1 MYKKFI
7 NTVRPEPVEGRGFDK
22 PVLSDVEGLSANGF
36 GLSTAIKNSILALA
50 FFATTASVA
59 GATAFPERPVRLVAA
74 SAAGGGTDIIARL
87 LMRQLT
93 TVWNQQVI
101 VDNRPG
107 GGVIATDIT
116 AKAVPDGYTLLLQ
129 SVGISYAPA
138 LYKKLP
144 FDVRRD
150 IIAVTIVGSQPFVLA
165 VHPSLPVKSVAELVQ
180 LAKNKPGEIR
190 FASGGVSG
198 ASHLASELFR
208 VTAGVNMVHVPY
220 KGTGPGVTA
229 LLSGEVHMLIAG
241 VGTVLPHAKSGKVRA
256 LAVTGA
262 KRSPAAPDLPAIAEN
277 GLPGYAF
284 DVWYGV
290 FASSKTPRATINKIN
305 ADTNTALRDA
315 ETIKRFAGAG
325 IDLVGGSV
333 EESNKYLQTE
343 MTKWARVIR
352 EAGITA
358 D

>member
-1 MYKKFI
+1 M
-7 NTVRPEPVEGRGFDK
+7 NNNRRLV
-22 PVLSDVEGLSANGF
+22 
-36 GLSTAIKNSILALA
+36 ALA
-50 FFATTASVA
+50 ALAACLAAAPAA
-59 GATAFPERPVRLVAA
+59 GAGFPERPVRMVAA

-87 LMRQLT
+87 LAHKLT
-93 TVWNQQVI
+93 DLWSQQVI
-101 VDNRPG
+101 VDNRPGG

-150 IIAVTIVGSQPFVLA
+150 ISAVTIVGTQPFVLA
-165 VHPSLPVKSVAELVQ
+165 VHPSLPAKSVAELVQ
-180 LAKNKPGEIR
+180 LAKSKPGDIR

-198 ASHLASELFR
+198 ASHLGSELFR

-220 KGTGPGVTA
+220 KGTGPGTTA
-229 LLSGEVHMLIAG
+229 LLTGEVQMAIAG
-241 VGTVLPHAKSGKVRA
+241 VGTLLPHAKSGKVRA

-262 KRSPAAPDLPAIAEN
+262 KRSPAAPELPTVAEN

-290 FASSKTPRATINKIN
+290 FASSKTPRATLDKIN
-305 ADTNTALRDA
+305 ADAGAALRDA
-315 ETIKRFAGAG
+315 ETAKRFAGSG
-325 IDLVGGSV
+325 IDLIGGSV
-333 EESNKYLQTE
+333 EESNRYLRAE
-343 MTKWARVIR
+343 MAKWTKVIR
-352 EAGITA
+352 EAGISA

>member
-1 MYKKFI
+1 MHKI
-7 NTVRPEPVEGRGFDK
+7 MIR
-22 PVLSDVEGLSANGF
+22 
-36 GLSTAIKNSILALA
+36 ALLCAGCAAA
-50 FFATTASVA
+50 FTTAA
-59 GATAFPERPVRLVAA
+59 AATFPERPVRMLAA

-87 LMRQLT
+87 TAQQLT
-93 TVWNQQVI
+93 TVWGQQVI

-107 GGVIATDIT
+107 GGGVIATDIA

-144 FDVRRD
+144 FDVKRD
-150 IIAVTIVGSQPFVLA
+150 ITAVIIVGSQPFVLA
-165 VHPSLPVKSVAELVQ
+165 VHPAVAAKSVAELVQ
-180 LAKNKPGEIR
+180 LAKSKPGQLR
-190 FASGGVSG
+190 YGSGGVSG
-198 ASHLASELFR
+198 ASHLGSELFR
-208 VTAGVNMVHVPY
+208 VTAGINVVHVPY
-220 KGTGPGVTA
+220 KGTGPSVSA
-229 LLSGEVHMLIAG
+229 LLSGEVHMAISG
-241 VGTVLPHAKSGKVRA
+241 IGTMLPHAKSGKVRA

-262 KRSPAAPDLPAIAEN
+262 KRSPAAPDLPTVAEN

-290 FASSKTPRATINKIN
+290 FAPAKTPRATLVKIN
-305 ADTNTALRDA
+305 TDANTALRDA
-315 ETIKRFAGAG
+315 ETVKRFAGAG
-325 IDLVGGSV
+325 IDLIGGSV
-333 EESNKYLQTE
+333 DESNKYLQSE

>member
-1 MYKKFI
+1 MNNKI
-7 NTVRPEPVEGRGFDK
+7 IIRCAVV
-22 PVLSDVEGLSANGF
+22 A
-36 GLSTAIKNSILALA
+36 ALA
-50 FFATTASVA
+50 CIGTAAAAT
-59 GATAFPERPVRLVAA
+59 FPERPVRMLAA

-87 LMRQLT
+87 LAQKLT
-93 TVWNQQVI
+93 EIWGQQVI

-107 GGVIATDIT
+107 GGGIIATDIT

-138 LYKKLP
+138 LYKNLP
-144 FDVRRD
+144 FDIKRD
-150 IIAVTIVGSQPFVLA
+150 IVAVTIVGTQPFVVA
-165 VHPSLPVKSVAELVQ
+165 VHPSLPAKSVAELVA
-180 LAKNKPGEIR
+180 LAKARPGQLR

-198 ASHLASELFR
+198 ASHLGSELFR
-208 VTAGVNMVHVPY
+208 VTAGVDMVHVPY

-229 LLSGEVHMLIAG
+229 LLTGEVQMAIAG

-262 KRSPAAPDLPAIAEN
+262 KRSPAAPDLPTVAEN

-290 FASSKTPRATINKIN
+290 FATAKTPRTVLAKLN
-305 ADTNTALRDA
+305 ADVNTALRDA
-315 ETIKRFAGAG
+315 ETAKRFASAG
-325 IDLVGGSV
+325 VDLIGGSV
-333 EESNKYLQTE
+333 EDSNKYLQSE
-343 MTKWARVIR
+343 MTKWAKVIR
-352 EAGITA
+352 EAGIKA

>member
-1 MYKKFI
+1 M
-7 NTVRPEPVEGRGFDK
+7 
-22 PVLSDVEGLSANGF
+22 
-36 GLSTAIKNSILALA
+36 NSNNRLAALA
-50 FFATTASVA
+50 ALAACLTAAPAA
-59 GATAFPERPVRLVAA
+59 GAGFPERPVRMVAA

-87 LMRQLT
+87 LAHKLT
-93 TVWNQQVI
+93 ELWGQQVI
-101 VDNRPG
+101 VDNRPGG

-150 IIAVTIVGSQPFVLA
+150 ISAVTIVGTQPFVLA
-165 VHPSLPVKSVAELVQ
+165 VHPSLPAKSVAELVQ
-180 LAKNKPGEIR
+180 LAKSKPGDIR

-198 ASHLASELFR
+198 ASHLGSELFR

-220 KGTGPGVTA
+220 KGTGPGTTA
-229 LLSGEVHMLIAG
+229 LLTGEVQMAIAG
-241 VGTVLPHAKSGKVRA
+241 VGTLLPHAKSGKVRA

-262 KRSPAAPDLPAIAEN
+262 KRSPAAPDLPTVAEN

-290 FASSKTPRATINKIN
+290 FASSKTPRATLDRIN
-305 ADTNTALRDA
+305 AGTSAALRDA
-315 ETIKRFAGAG
+315 ETARRFAGSG
-325 IDLVGGSV
+325 IDLIGGNV
-333 EESNKYLQTE
+333 EESNRYLRAE
-343 MTKWARVIR
+343 MAKWTRVIR
-352 EAGITA
+352 EAGISA

>member
-1 MYKKFI
+1 M
-7 NTVRPEPVEGRGFDK
+7 NNNRRLV
-22 PVLSDVEGLSANGF
+22 
-36 GLSTAIKNSILALA
+36 ALA
-50 FFATTASVA
+50 ALAACLAAAPAA
-59 GATAFPERPVRLVAA
+59 GAGFPERPVRMVAA

-87 LMRQLT
+87 LAHKLT
-93 TVWNQQVI
+93 DLWGQQVI
-101 VDNRPG
+101 VDNRPGG

-150 IIAVTIVGSQPFVLA
+150 ISAVTIVGTQPFVLA

-180 LAKNKPGEIR
+180 LAKSKPGDIR

-198 ASHLASELFR
+198 ASHLGSELFR

-220 KGTGPGVTA
+220 KGTGPGTTA
-229 LLSGEVHMLIAG
+229 LLTGEVQMAIAG
-241 VGTVLPHAKSGKVRA
+241 VGTLLPHAKSGKVRA

-262 KRSPAAPDLPAIAEN
+262 KRSPAAPELPTVAEN

-290 FASSKTPRATINKIN
+290 FASSKTPRATLDKIN
-305 ADTNTALRDA
+305 ADAGAALRDA
-315 ETIKRFAGAG
+315 ETAKRFAGSG
-325 IDLVGGSV
+325 IDLIGGSV
-333 EESNKYLQTE
+333 EESNRYLRAE
-343 MTKWARVIR
+343 MAKWTKVIR
-352 EAGITA
+352 EAGISA

>member
-1 MYKKFI
+1 MYKK
-7 NTVRPEPVEGRGFDK
+7 NTSAVRAELAEALPFDR
-22 PVLSDVEGLSANGF
+22 LRANGI
-36 GLSTAIKNSILALA
+36 GVLALA
-50 FFATTASVA
+50 KKSIVVCACFA
-59 GATAFPERPVRLVAA
+59 ATATAATAATFPERPVRLVAA

-87 LMRQLT
+87 ISQQLT
-93 TVWNQQVI
+93 TVWGQQVI
-101 VDNRPG
+101 VDNRPGG

-144 FDVRRD
+144 FDIKRD
-150 IIAVTIVGSQPFVLA
+150 IVAVTIVGSQPFVLA
-165 VHPSLPVKSVAELVQ
+165 VHPSLPVKSVTELVR
-180 LAKNKPGEIR
+180 LAKIKPGEIL

-198 ASHLASELFR
+198 ASHLGSELFR
-208 VTAGVNMVHVPY
+208 VIAGINIVHVPY

-229 LLSGEVHMLIAG
+229 LLTGEVQMAIAG
-241 VGTVLPHAKSGKVRA
+241 VGTMLPHAKSGKVRA

-262 KRSPAAPDLPAIAEN
+262 KRSPAAPDLPTVAEN

-290 FASSKTPRATINKIN
+290 FAPAKTPRATLVKIN
-305 ADTNTALRDA
+305 TDAGTALRDA

-325 IDLVGGSV
+325 IDLIGGSYD
-333 EESNKYLQTE
+333 ESNQYLQAE
-343 MTKWARVIR
+343 MTKWAKVIR

>member
-1 MYKKFI
+1 MS
-7 NTVRPEPVEGRGFDK
+7 DK
-22 PVLSDVEGLSANGF
+22 IIRTLLCAGLV
-36 GLSTAIKNSILALA
+36 TAWV
-50 FFATTASVA
+50 TA
-59 GATAFPERPVRLVAA
+59 GAATFPERPVRMVAA

-87 LMRQLT
+87 LAHKLT
-93 TVWNQQVI
+93 DLWSQQVI
-101 VDNRPG
+101 VDNRPGG

-138 LYKKLP
+138 LYKNLP
-144 FDVRRD
+144 FDVQRD
-150 IIAVTIVGSQPFVLA
+150 IVAVTIVGSQPFVLA
-165 VHPSLPVKSVAELVQ
+165 VHPSLPVKSVTELVQ
-180 LAKNKPGEIR
+180 LAKTKPGAIL

-198 ASHLASELFR
+198 ASHLGSELFR
-208 VTAGVNMVHVPY
+208 VIAGVNLVHVPY

-229 LLSGEVHMLIAG
+229 LLTGEVQMAIAG
-241 VGTVLPHAKSGKVRA
+241 VGTMLPHAKSGKVRA

-262 KRSPAAPDLPAIAEN
+262 KRSPAAPELPTVAEN

-290 FASSKTPRATINKIN
+290 FASSKTPRATLNKIN
-305 ADTNTALRDA
+305 ADTNTALRDT

-325 IDLVGGSV
+325 VDLIGGSV
-333 EESNKYLQTE
+333 EASNQYLQSE
-343 MTKWARVIR
+343 ITKWAKVIR
-352 EAGITA
+352 EAGIKA

>member
-1 MYKKFI
+1 MKRTI
-7 NTVRPEPVEGRGFDK
+7 MHMT
-22 PVLSDVEGLSANGF
+22 
-36 GLSTAIKNSILALA
+36 ALA
-50 FFATTASVA
+50 ALLATVVPAHA
-59 GATAFPERPVRLVAA
+59 ATFPERPVRMIAA

-87 LMRQLT
+87 LAQPLT
-93 TVWNQQVI
+93 ERWGQQVI

-107 GGVIATDIT
+107 GGGVIATDI
-116 AKAVPDGYTLLLQ
+116 AVKSVPDGYTLLLQ

-144 FDVRRD
+144 FDVQRD
-150 IIAVTIVGSQPFVLA
+150 IAAVTIVGSQPFVLA
-165 VHPSLPVKSVAELVQ
+165 VNPSVPAKSVVELVQ
-180 LAKNKPGEIR
+180 LAKSKPGEIR

-198 ASHLASELFR
+198 ASHLGSELFR

-229 LLSGEVHMLIAG
+229 LLTGEVHMAIAG
-241 VGTVLPHAKSGKVRA
+241 VGTMLPHAKSGKVRA

-262 KRSPAAPDLPAIAEN
+262 KRSPAAPDLPTVAEN

-284 DVWYGV
+284 DVWYGL
-290 FASSKTPRATINKIN
+290 FAPAKTPRATLNRISSDAN
-305 ADTNTALRDA
+305 AALGDPA
-315 ETIKRFAGAG
+315 AAKRFAAAG
-325 IDLVGGSV
+325 IDIIGGNV
-333 EESNKYLQTE
+333 EESNKVLRAE

-352 EAGITA
+352 EAGIRA